1 MNQTVQKGHIRIYA
15 CGGAG
20 LNIGRQLE
28 QHRGISETAFAT
40 LDICYTDTSRSN
52 LQQDIPSDVTYLID
66 GLDGSGKIRAENH
79 QEITK
84 HVRNILQ
91 QFKPADLNIVVSSGA
106 GGSGSVFAPLIA
118 SELLADDNPTI
129 VFTIGS
135 TDTRLDAE
143 NTLKTLKSYEA
154 ISKKNGRPIV
164 MLYRQNGQLSRKA
177 VDDDVKAMVLALA
190 ALYSRE
196 NHDLDTRDLY
206 NWLNFHR
213 VTTFPAQL
221 VTLHMVD
228 VAGSHKKSSGNVIS
242 VATLAKEGD
251 STVIEETPEYQCVGY
266 IPNEPTGYLTGCCPI
281 HFITCDGD
289 VPVVVGELNK
299 FIKNLEDQKNARIAK
314 DSILSPKDNQV
325 DSGLVL

>member
-1 MNQTVQKGHIRIYA
+1 MNQVVQKGRIRVYA
-15 CGGAG
+15 AGGAG

-28 QHRGISETAFAT
+28 EHRGINETAFAV
-40 LDICYTDTSRSN
+40 LDICYADTSRSN
-52 LQQDIPSDVTYLID
+52 LQADIPADSTYLLD
-66 GLDGSGKIRAENH
+66 GLDGSGKVRAENH

-91 QFKPADLNIVVSSGA
+91 QFKPADLNIVISSAA

-118 SELLADDNPTI
+118 SELLNGDHPTI

-143 NTLKTLKSYEA
+143 NTLKTLKSYES
-154 ISKKNGRPIV
+154 ISKKNERPVV
-164 MLYRQNGQLSRKA
+164 MVYRQNGQQARKS
-177 VDDDVKAMVLALA
+177 VDEDMKAMVLALA

-196 NHDLDTRDLY
+196 NRELDTRDLY

-213 VTTFPAQL
+213 VTTYQPQL
-221 VTLHMVD
+221 VTLHMD
-228 VAGSHKKSSGNVIS
+228 DKALGHRQTNGNVIS
-242 VATLAKEGD
+242 VATLAKEVD
-251 STVIEETPEYQCVGY
+251 STTLEDTPEYQCVGY
-266 IPNEPTGYLTGCCPI
+266 IPEEAAGYLAERCPI
-281 HFITCDGD
+281 HFITTDGT
-289 VPVVVGELNK
+289 VPLVVGELNK

-314 DSILSPKDNQV
+314 ESILSSRDNQV

>member
-1 MNQTVQKGHIRIYA
+1 MNQVVQKGRIRVYA

-28 QHRGISETAFAT
+28 QHRGINETAFAV
-40 LDICYTDTSRSN
+40 LDICYADTSRSN
-52 LQQDIPSDVTYLID
+52 LQQDIPADATYLLD
-66 GLDGSGKIRAENH
+66 GLDGSGKVRAENH

-91 QFKPADLNIVVSSGA
+91 QFKPADLNIVISSGA

-118 SELLADDNPTI
+118 SELLAGDNPTI

-154 ISKKNGRPIV
+154 ISKKNERPVV

-177 VDDDVKAMVLALA
+177 VDDDAKAMVLALA

-196 NHDLDTRDLY
+196 NRELDTRDLY

-213 VTTFPAQL
+213 VTTFQPQL
-221 VTLHMVD
+221 VTLHMD
-228 VAGSHKKSSGNVIS
+228 DKAGSHKKSLGNVIS

-251 STVIEETPEYQCVGY
+251 NTVIEETPEYQCVGY
-266 IPNEPTGYLTGCCPI
+266 IPNESAGYLAERCPI
-281 HFITCDGD
+281 HFITCDGEI
-289 VPVVVGELNK
+289 PMVVGGLNK

-314 DSILSPKDNQV
+314 DSILSSKDNQV